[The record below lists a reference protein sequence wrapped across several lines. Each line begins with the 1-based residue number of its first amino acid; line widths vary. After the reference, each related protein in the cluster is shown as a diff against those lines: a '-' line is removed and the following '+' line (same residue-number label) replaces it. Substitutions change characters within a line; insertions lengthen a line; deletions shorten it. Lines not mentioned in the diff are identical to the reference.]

1 MNCQT
6 HNTAISKIY
15 REKNSYELNPPY
27 QREAGIW
34 SDDKK
39 TKLIDSIFN
48 RYDLPKFYCHDI
60 RVKKEP
66 FKYNVIDGKQRLSA
80 IWDFMENKFRLG
92 SNFSLQLDIS
102 NPPKPG
108 DFFRDLSQDAVDLFR
123 EYNLDV
129 VLVSEADEQDIEELF
144 SRLNAGESLN
154 AAEQRR
160 ALGGEMRDLIIEIGK
175 NDFFTD
181 YLGFNPKRYANEE
194 IAAKLLKIE
203 HSKYLTGARYCDLK
217 KRHLDEMVTQ
227 NKTIPTDVKAKLTKE
242 VTKNLND
249 MKKSFDKNDPHLS
262 KQSYPQMYYY
272 FCKHLKE
279 DYNHPALPKKISD
292 FMDTFKLLR
301 EDNNKLDE
309 NQREYKLAE
318 YGRHAQQGTNDLTSM
333 EWRDEC
339 LREYFLLEN
348 PDVIIRD
355 QKRKFSNEERHTIWI
370 LGNKKCFK
378 CEKPLKDLKEMD
390 ADHVQRWADGGQTK
404 LENARALC
412 VSCNRTN

>member
-6 HNTAISKIY
+6 HTFAISKIY
-15 REKNSYELNPPY
+15 REKNLFELNPPY

-48 RYDLPKFYCHDI
+48 RFDLPKFYCHDI
-60 RVKKEP
+60 RVRQEP
-66 FKYNVIDGKQRLSA
+66 FYYNVIDGKQRLSA
-80 IWDFMENKFRLG
+80 IWDFMENKFKLG
-92 SNFSLQLDIS
+92 SNFSFPS
-102 NPPKPG
+102 SMANPPKPG
-108 DFFRDLSQDAVDLFR
+108 DFFRDLSQDAVELFKEYSLDL
-123 EYNLDV
+123 
-129 VLVSEADEQDIEELF
+129 VLVSEADEEDIEELF

-160 ALGGEMRDLIIEIGK
+160 ALGGEMRDLIIQIGED
-175 NDFFTD
+175 NFFQS
-181 YLGFNPKRYANEE
+181 YLGFKPKRYANEE

-203 HSKYLTGARYCDLK
+203 HSRHLTGARYCDLK

-227 NKTIPTDVKAKLTKE
+227 NKTIPADIKVKLIEE
-242 VTKNLND
+242 VTKNLNE
-249 MKKSFDKNDPHLS
+249 MKKCFGKNDPHLS

-279 DYNHPALPKKISD
+279 DYSHPLLTQKISK
-292 FMDTFKLLR
+292 FMDSFKLRR

-309 NQREYKLAE
+309 NQREWKLAE
-318 YGRHAQQGTNDLTSM
+318 YGRLAQQGTNDLTSM
-333 EWRDEC
+333 EWRDEI

-348 PDVIIRD
+348 PDMIIRD
-355 QKRKFSNEERHTIWI
+355 QKRKFSQEERHTIWI
-370 LGNKKCFK
+370 LGDKKCSN
-378 CEKPLKDLKEMD
+378 CEKPLPQLQDMD
-390 ADHVQRWADGGQTK
+390 ADHVHRWADGGQTQ

-412 VSCNRTN
+412 VSCNRAS